1 MALDKNR
8 LTTLSPLNP
17 MTDHS
22 LTPSPALKYYVSTD
36 TLATVLAA
44 NYFSALGGALQ
55 VGDRIWAEL
64 ADANHMLKVTVS
76 TGGEVPAVTVVAL
89 GGNTARGQH
98 TSVAASDTV
107 VTGLASVAG
116 VIATLDDAPVIGCD
130 RASASI
136 GDQAGAPAAGSVL
149 LRTWKPTATGDATPI
164 AATTFTK
171 KINWLAWE

>member
-22 LTPSPALKYYVSTD
+22 VAPAPALKYYVSTD
-36 TLATVLAA
+36 TLATVIAA
-44 NYFSALGGALQ
+44 NYFNALGGALQ

-76 TGGEVPAVTVVAL
+76 IGGEVPAVTVVAL

-116 VIATLDDAPVIGCD
+116 VIASLDADPGLNPGL
-130 RASASI
+130 ASASI

-149 LRTWKPTATGDATPI
+149 LKTWQFTDATHPTPI
-164 AATTFTK
+164 AATTFGK
-171 KINWLAWE
+171 KVNWLAWE